1 VRFQLSAISY
11 QPSAFSGAARWVTRL
26 ALASLAVVAGG
37 WPVVSEQGS
46 GVSWLALASLVAV
59 GGCALASGHAAP
71 SPKAAQA
78 QQQHHEALKLE
89 RSASAMGTTYTIVAY
104 GENLGQMQAATEQA
118 FDEARRLDQMLS
130 NYMPESEL
138 SRVNQEAADHPVA
151 VSQEFFDLLE
161 TCFDYSRKSEGS
173 FDITV
178 GPLMKVWGFYKG
190 TGHLPHRAEVRA
202 ALDQIGY
209 QNVELDPK
217 GRTVRFRKR
226 GMNLDP
232 GGVGKGYA
240 VDRMA
245 AILRAS
251 GITAALVSGGG
262 SSIYGIGA
270 PPNEPRGW
278 YIRIRDPK
286 DESKTASEVYLK
298 DNSIS
303 TSGNYE
309 KYFRAEGRLYSHIMD
324 PRSGYP
330 AEGTLAVSIVCPKT
344 LDSEVWAKPFYIL
357 GRAWTEA
364 HKPNNFR
371 VLFCEDKAGTACVW
385 LP

>member
-1 VRFQLSAISY
+1 VS
-11 QPSAFSGAARWVTRL
+11 
-26 ALASLAVVAGG
+26 
-37 WPVVSEQGS
+37 WPVVSEQGL
-46 GVSWLALASLVAV
+46 GVSWLAVASLVAV
-59 GGCALASGHAAP
+59 GGCALASGHTAPGPEAAR
-71 SPKAAQA
+71 A
-78 QQQHHEALKLE
+78 QQQHHETLKLE

-104 GENLGQMQAATEQA
+104 GENLGQMQAASEQA

-130 NYMPESEL
+130 NYVPESEL

-161 TCFDYSRKSEGS
+161 ACFDYSRKSEGS

-209 QNVELDPK
+209 QNVDLDPK

-344 LDSEVWAKPFYIL
+344 LDSEVWAKPFYVL

-371 VLFCEDKAGTACVW
+371 VLFCEDKAGAACVW

>member
-1 VRFQLSAISY
+1 VRFQIPAFSDQRSAISR
-11 QPSAFSGAARWVTRL
+11 ARCATRL
-26 ALASLAVVAGG
+26 AI
-37 WPVVSEQGS
+37 
-46 GVSWLALASLVAV
+46 ASLVLV
-59 GGCALASGHAAP
+59 GGCALASGHTAP
-71 SPKAAQA
+71 GPEAPA
-78 QQQHHEALKLE
+78 QQTHEALKLE

-104 GENLGQMQAATEQA
+104 GENLGQMQAASEQA

-130 NYMPESEL
+130 NYIPESEL

-151 VSQEFFDLLE
+151 VSEEFFDLLE
-161 TCFDYSRKSEGS
+161 TCFDYSRRSEGT

-209 QNVELDPK
+209 QNVELDPR
-217 GRTVRFRKR
+217 GRTVRFRKS

-240 VDRMA
+240 VDRMV
-245 AILRAS
+245 AILRTW
-251 GITAALVSGGG
+251 GITSALVSGGG

-286 DESKTASEVYLK
+286 EESKTASEVYLK
-298 DNSIS
+298 DDSIS

-330 AEGTLAVSIVCPKT
+330 AEGTLAVSIVCPRT
-344 LDSEVWAKPFYIL
+344 LDSEIWAKPFYIL

-364 HKPNNFR
+364 HQPKNFR
-371 VLFCEDKAGTACVW
+371 VLFCEDRAGAACVW